1 MSKLGALFELLSV
14 IDLLLTF
21 TYRTYMGLL
30 GEFMNLSTALFIG
43 LEYAL
48 VSSAATAQ
56 SPLTLS

>member
-14 IDLLLTF
+14 IDLLLAF
-21 TYRTYMGLL
+21 TKRTYTGLL
-30 GEFMNLSTALFIG
+30 GDRMNLSTALFIG

-48 VSSAATAQ
+48 VSSAAAQ